1 MGQQTIY
8 MGLDIGTTST
18 KGVLSNLSGE
28 ILAESMV
35 EYPIYQPQPGCAE
48 QDPDEIS
55 RAVWMVARQLMRSE
69 AAQTGQ
75 LAAIGFSS
83 AMHSVILVDEAHQP
97 LTPCIIWADNRSAA
111 EARELLESSAGLGLY
126 RKTGT
131 PIHPMSPLTK
141 LRWLSRM
148 RPKLLKSAHKIIS
161 IKEYVL
167 YQLCKT
173 YAVDYSIASTTGL
186 FNLRQ
191 FEWDREALEYAGIS
205 PGQLSRPVP
214 TTHILEI
221 SEKDKAGEL
230 GIPPQTPI
238 VIGASDG
245 VLANLG
251 VGAITGEAAAITI
264 GTSGAVRTVRR
275 EPLTDER
282 MRSFCYALTEGY
294 WVVGGPINNGGIA
307 LKWFKD
313 QFAGDE
319 RVLAEET
326 GDHIYDIIT
335 REAER
340 IQPGSEGL
348 LFLPYL
354 TGERAPHWNAQ
365 ARGVFFGAGLNHRR
379 QHFMRAVLEG
389 VVFSAFSVYQS
400 LMSTEQSGKSLL
412 ATGGFVR
419 SPVWLQMTADV
430 FGVPVHVPASRES
443 ACLGAIMLAML
454 ATGAISTLEETR
466 SIVRITETYT
476 PNEKHTGVYQELH
489 KLFSDVYRSLVPH
502 FDTLSK
508 WREAQPDIVRA
519 GK

>member
-18 KGVLSNLSGE
+18 KGVLSNLSGD

-35 EYPIYQPQPGCAE
+35 EYPIHQPQPGYAE

-55 RAVWMVARQLMRSE
+55 RAVWMVARQLMRAE
-69 AAQTGQ
+69 AVQTGH

-111 EARELLESSAGLGLY
+111 EATELLESGAGLELY

-141 LRWLSRM
+141 LRWMSRM
-148 RPKLLKSAHKIIS
+148 RPQLLKGAHKVIS

-186 FNLRQ
+186 FNLSGL
-191 FEWDREALEYAGIS
+191 EWDREALEYAGIR
-205 PGQLSRPVP
+205 PDQLSRPVP

-221 SEKDKAGEL
+221 TERKRAAEL

-251 VGAITGEAAAITI
+251 VGAITGESAAITI
-264 GTSGAVRTVRR
+264 GTSGAVRTVRQ

-282 MRSFCYALTEGY
+282 MRSFCYTLTEGY

-319 RVLAEET
+319 LALAAKT
-326 GDHIYDIIT
+326 GENVYDIIT
-335 REAER
+335 REAAR

-379 QHFMRAVLEG
+379 QHFIRAVLEG
-389 VVFSAFSVYQS
+389 VIFSAFSVYQS
-400 LMSTEQSGKSLL
+400 LMPTEQSAKSLL

-430 FGVPVHVPASRES
+430 FGVPVLVPASRES
-443 ACLGAIMLAML
+443 ACLGAVMLAML
-454 ATGAISTLEETR
+454 ATGAASSLDETR
-466 SIVRITETYT
+466 SLVRITDTYI
-476 PNEKHTGVYQELH
+476 PNEKHTEAYRELYA
-489 KLFSDVYRSLVPH
+489 LFADVYRSLVPH

-508 WREAQPDIVRA
+508 WREAQKDIVRVE
-519 GK
+519 K